1 MTTTNNNI
9 YQTNTQNIKSLIAS
23 LETEIALDPSD
34 LVNKISLATVLQ
46 QSDRISEAKA
56 VYQEIVDADPVGS
69 MGAIARKA
77 LEALELPESSF
88 LEPEPNLHSTHVS
101 NFQLPQNKGQKAP
114 LPVISSV
121 KKSPLQWFYNLPI
134 SRKQVIALLASEL
147 VSVIALGLGVR
158 YIIETGL
165 RSQLLNQAKSEV
177 AVTEIN
183 YNIKV
188 NQMGFGFRG
197 QSDNIAIINAAK
209 AQAENKPIS
218 AELQSQVKKILANE
232 VKARKIEYATLVGKD
247 LRIII
252 NANTNRQGEVF
263 NPNNLVKEVFN
274 DQRQIKASAIV
285 NWNELKKEGAILP
298 EGFTNQDALIRY
310 TVTAVKDPVSKQIIG
325 ALISGDIVNG
335 KLPIVKGTLKAIG
348 GGYSAIYSHKPT
360 GEFAMATSIDR
371 GIGKNLEQAQ
381 SQVLLPDTKLL
392 EDAIAAKGESVTKRS
407 QVGNQTYTLAA
418 RTLPNL
424 TRETAEGAVTIPN
437 APQEAVTILVRG
449 TPENALNDLLNQ
461 SLWQELAVL
470 LLAIVLITAWAII
483 LRRAIP
489 KPIERLQ
496 QTAQEF
502 SLGNRTVRAEV
513 FATDEVGKLALT
525 FNQMAD
531 SINAAAAALQDQS
544 DIRQAEADFQRQ
556 EKERLQ
562 QGVIAFL
569 LDIEDAQQGDLTIKA
584 KVDEGAMGSIAD
596 AFNATIRSLREIV
609 TQVKAASSQ
618 VQQSTFSSEASVGK
632 LSTEATTQ
640 AQAVNQALNSVE
652 EIGQSIQSVA
662 DSAQKAAAIAREA
675 VEAAKEGGETM
686 DLAVGSIQNIRSSV
700 AETSKKVKRLAESSQ
715 EISKVVSI
723 ISGISEK
730 TNLLAFNASIEA
742 ARAGEHG
749 QGFRVVADEVR
760 RLAERVTDSTK
771 EIEQLVGT
779 IQQETAE
786 VLQTME
792 NSTTQVVTGTQLVG
806 KTKLTL
812 AGLANISN
820 TIDQLLQSISAST
833 VSQTIASQSV
843 NKTMHEVAAIALNNS
858 QESEAVSVSLKQ
870 LVGVAEELQNS
881 VARFQVE
888 K

>member
-1 MTTTNNNI
+1 MTTTNSNVS
-9 YQTNTQNIKSLIAS
+9 QTKSQDIESLIES
-23 LETEIALDPSD
+23 LKAEVELDPSD
-34 LVNKISLATVLQ
+34 LVNKISLATVLE
-46 QSDRISEAKA
+46 QSDRIGAA
-56 VYQEIVDADPVGS
+56 RVVYQEVVDADPAGS
-69 MGAIARKA
+69 MGAIAFKA
-77 LEALELPESSF
+77 LEALDLPHG
-88 LEPEPNLHSTHVS
+88 L
-101 NFQLPQNKGQKAP
+101 LPQPQADIEGVPLQNHQQIPEIPALKVTSKKA
-114 LPVISSV
+114 
-121 KKSPLQWFYNLPI
+121 KSPLQWFYNLPI
-134 SRKQVIALLASEL
+134 NRKQLIALIASEVL
-147 VSVIALGLGVR
+147 SVIALGIGSR
-158 YIIETGL
+158 HIIETGL
-165 RSQLLNQAKSEV
+165 RTQLLNQATSEV
-177 AVTEIN
+177 AVTKIN

-197 QSDNIAIINAAK
+197 QSDNVAIISAAK

-218 AELQSQVKKILANE
+218 QELRNQVDKILKNE

-247 LRIII
+247 LRIIVGA
-252 NANTNRQGEVF
+252 NANRQGEVF
-263 NPNNLVKEVFN
+263 NPNNLVKKILS
-274 DQRQIKASAIV
+274 DPRQIKANAIV
-285 NWNELKKEGAILP
+285 QGSELQKENPPLP
-298 EGFTNQDALIRY
+298 AGFTSQDALIRY
-310 TVTAVKDPVSKQIIG
+310 TVTAVKDPATKQVIG
-325 ALISGDIVNG
+325 ALVSGDIVNS
-335 KLPIVKGTLKAIG
+335 KLPIIKDTLQALA
-348 GGYSAIYSHKPT
+348 GGYSAIYLHKPT
-360 GEFAMATSIDR
+360 TKDFTLVTALDAGQ
-371 GIGKNLEQAQ
+371 KNNLEKAQ
-381 SQVLLPDTKLL
+381 PNVTLPDLSL
-392 EDAIAAKGESVTKRS
+392 IEAAVKANGTAVTQRLKVGS
-407 QVGNQTYTLAA
+407 QIYTLAA
-418 RTLPNL
+418 ITLPNV
-424 TRETAEGAVTIPN
+424 TRENGAV
-437 APQEAVTILVRG
+437 AVVEEGKEPVAILVRG
-449 TPENALNDLLNQ
+449 TPENAVDTLLEQ
-461 SLWQELAVL
+461 SLLQGFTVMILAVL
-470 LLAIVLITAWAII
+470 IITAWAMI

-489 KPIERLQ
+489 KPIENLR
-496 QTAQEF
+496 QTAEEF
-502 SLGNRTVRAEV
+502 SQGDRTARAEI
-513 FATDEVGKLALT
+513 FATDEVGQLAMT

-531 SINAAAAALQDQS
+531 SVNASATALEEQS
-544 DIRQAEADFQRQ
+544 QLRQAEADFQRQ

-569 LDIEDAQQGDLTIKA
+569 LDIEDAQQGNLTVKA
-584 KVDEGAMGSIAD
+584 KVDEGAIGSIAD

-609 TQVKAASSQ
+609 TQVKTATSQ
-618 VQQSTFSSEASVGK
+618 VQASTFSSESSVAK

-652 EIGQSIQSVA
+652 EIGLSIQSVA

-686 DLAVGSIQNIRSSV
+686 DLTVGSIQNIRSSV

-715 EISKVVSI
+715 EISKVVNI

-779 IQQETAE
+779 IQLETAE